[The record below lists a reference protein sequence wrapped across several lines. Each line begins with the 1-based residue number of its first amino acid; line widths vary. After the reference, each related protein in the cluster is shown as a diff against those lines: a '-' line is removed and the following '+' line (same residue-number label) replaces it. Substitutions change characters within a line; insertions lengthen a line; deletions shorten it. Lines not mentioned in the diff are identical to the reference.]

1 MDCESSF
8 WSKIRMLS
16 NDHFILN
23 GTIELTNQCN
33 ARCPYCYI
41 ADHTNTN
48 ELSTQQILY
57 IIDKLDDSGVL
68 FVNIT
73 GGDPFLRGDI
83 CEVLEYLFSRSFF
96 FTTIF
101 TNGTNI
107 TRAHINLLSKHR
119 KKIKN
124 IRMTAFSHYSDV
136 HDSYMNIDGSLQK
149 IIKTG
154 ESLLAEG
161 IRPIIVIPLM
171 DFNLDYIKK
180 TIAYFKEKGFK
191 VGVNTTKV
199 ITNANNP
206 EHLKSMISE
215 DFYQRFLRGFND
227 EELLHARREIVP
239 NERNSLCQGLK
250 NSVMFDSTGNLHPCT
265 SFREFIIGSIFQ
277 DHSISEILNLNSE
290 YIELRSMTKKSLFC
304 SSCDK
309 SMYCLPCLARK
320 HSYDKNIDGPFEQ
333 SCNLTNALL
342 SICNE
347 RGL

>member
-1 MDCESSF
+1 MNCESSF

-16 NDHFILN
+16 NDYFITN
-23 GTIELTNQCN
+23 GAIELTHQCN

-41 ADHTNTN
+41 QNHTSTN

-57 IIDKLDDSGVL
+57 IIDKLDESGIL

-73 GGDPFLRGDI
+73 GGDPFLRDDI
-83 CEVLEYLFSRSFF
+83 CDILEYLFSRNFF
-96 FTTIF
+96 FSSIF

-107 TRAHINLLSKHR
+107 NESHIKLLSKHS

-124 IRMTAFSHYSDV
+124 VRMTVFSHHSDV

-154 ESLLAEG
+154 ESLLSEG
-161 IRPIIVIPLM
+161 IKPTMVIPLM
-171 DFNLDYIKK
+171 DFNLDHMRT

-215 DFYQRFLRGFND
+215 DFYLRFLRSFND
-227 EELLHARREIVP
+227 EELIHARREITP
-239 NERNSLCQGLK
+239 NERHSLCQGLK
-250 NSVMFDSTGNLHPCT
+250 NSVMIDSNGDLHPCT

-277 DHSISEILNLNSE
+277 DLSITEILNLSSE
-290 YIELRSMTKKSLFC
+290 YNELRSMTKKSLFC

-320 HSYDKNIDGPFEQ
+320 HSYDKNFDGPFEQ
-333 SCNLTNALL
+333 SCNLTNALI